1 MDVQPKTLIDERVR
15 RTFQRL
21 PHLIAFTLDRELALA
36 DVEVVRTWPGH
47 QWSEEVFSAID
58 DELSALVAELQGEDV
73 TELLR
78 GRTFARTLH

>member
-1 MDVQPKTLIDERVR
+1 MEPQLHTLIDERVR
-15 RTFQRL
+15 RAFQRL
-21 PHLIAFTLDRELALA
+21 PLLIAFTLDRELTLA
-36 DVEVVRTWPGH
+36 DVEVRTWPGH

-58 DELSALVAELQGEDV
+58 DELSALVAELQAEDV